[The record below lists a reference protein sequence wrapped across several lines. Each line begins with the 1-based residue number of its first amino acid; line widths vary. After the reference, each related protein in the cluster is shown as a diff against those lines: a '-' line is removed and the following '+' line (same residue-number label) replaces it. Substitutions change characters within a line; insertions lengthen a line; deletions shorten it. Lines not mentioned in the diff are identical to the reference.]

1 MKQDKSTSGI
11 ATLPSDQNIY
21 ASEEK
26 MIIALDFGTTYSSIA
41 FAFLLN
47 ENPEVLGAA
56 RKAGIYPVTLVK
68 VPEAAALYAL
78 TEFKDKALSIGDAF
92 VICDAGGGTVDLISY
107 EIVKL
112 NPRLEL
118 RELVPG
124 TGSLNLNSRFEEVV
138 KELVGEARFH
148 DPKNAKAFAAAF
160 KKFDSSLEPFF
171 RCLAGDK
178 YTFIFLRAKLKDD
191 VKRGLVN
198 KVWTLKSNDIKLIF
212 DPIIAD
218 IMVKVNKQVQDDIT
232 KRLSENHPKAKIIK
246 AIILVGGFG
255 SSEYLNLNLIKSTRL
270 SKSSSHMMLGPQSL
284 THHASHDTEDI
295 GYPKFMEWIHAETGK
310 HYVSRSSSAQDS
322 QDVQYGGSV
331 QQAVEL
337 VGKMLEQT
345 QIELEKMLSQHG
357 EVPIESQKRYKD
369 LDSNY
374 QKISEELKAFGR
386 QTASVSDKSG
396 QVQAELNL
404 AQAKKDIEIL
414 KAEVENLEAQC
425 NDLKAQAHQ
434 PPQNV
439 QELQTKL
446 EEIKNQNIELQR
458 KKVEMVDKDLH
469 IWRRMVSRYNL
480 MESSGPM
487 HMFKPEYHRIVKM
500 EAGLA
505 AFEKKIRDASEGDD
519 HMVSNVKLV
528 LANDAAG
535 DIHKNLDYYNW
546 RKLTYRCGKSI
557 RKRVSERRI
566 GVLSA
571 DLEYFLRP
579 LPEKNY
585 KHIEERILMMCKE
598 AFIFGQTLRAE
609 PLESYKIY
617 FPEPGDPIVF
627 SDRKE
632 LNTMEIWGQE
642 GGYPADEA
650 GTVAYTYLG
659 GLAFADNHKQ
669 EWYPLATAKV
679 VVKSEEERSW

>member
-1 MKQDKSTSGI
+1 MSSVRQGI
-11 ATLPSDQNIY
+11 VLQIPQKCNHNIQN
-21 ASEEK
+21 
-26 MIIALDFGTTYSSIA
+26 
-41 FAFLLN
+41 
-47 ENPEVLGAA
+47 
-56 RKAGIYPVTLVK
+56 R
-68 VPEAAALYAL
+68 
-78 TEFKDKALSIGDAF
+78 
-92 VICDAGGGTVDLISY
+92 
-107 EIVKL
+107 
-112 NPRLEL
+112 
-118 RELVPG
+118 
-124 TGSLNLNSRFEEVV
+124 
-138 KELVGEARFH
+138 
-148 DPKNAKAFAAAF
+148 
-160 KKFDSSLEPFF
+160 
-171 RCLAGDK
+171 
-178 YTFIFLRAKLKDD
+178 
-191 VKRGLVN
+191 
-198 KVWTLKSNDIKLIF
+198 
-212 DPIIAD
+212 
-218 IMVKVNKQVQDDIT
+218 
-232 KRLSENHPKAKIIK
+232 
-246 AIILVGGFG
+246 
-255 SSEYLNLNLIKSTRL
+255 
-270 SKSSSHMMLGPQSL
+270 
-284 THHASHDTEDI
+284 
-295 GYPKFMEWIHAETGK
+295 
-310 HYVSRSSSAQDS
+310 SRSSSAQDS

-357 EVPIESQKRYKD
+357 EVPPLNYGLDIAFFFSSLLMNITLRAEAVALENEKIESQKRYKD

-439 QELQTKL
+439 QELQTQL
-446 EEIKNQNIELQR
+446 EELKNQNIELQR